1 MRMNSRT
8 TGEKIFQVF
17 LIMFF
22 ILASFIFLAPV
33 LNVLAMSF
41 SGTNAILR
49 GDVGLWPVDFT
60 TIGYEQVFQNDNLIN
75 GYTNSI
81 MIVLVHT
88 PINLI
93 MTTLAAYPVS
103 FGDFK
108 GRRLY
113 NLMIVLTMWV
123 AGGMIPSFMIIKE
136 LGMLDSLWAL
146 IIPPLMGAYNIIV
159 IRNYFDAIPKEL
171 VESAKIDGAH
181 DFKILFSIIIPIAKP
196 VLATVTLWIVV
207 ARWNEYMPALMYITD
222 RTKHTLQVVL
232 RNIIMASEI
241 SDFDLTAPE
250 GTLSLPEQ
258 LRNASIIL
266 SMIPMLIIY
275 PFIQKYFVT
284 GIMAGSVKG

>member
-108 GRRLY
+108 GRRVY

-196 VLATVTLWIVV
+196 V
-207 ARWNEYMPALMYITD
+207 
-222 RTKHTLQVVL
+222 
-232 RNIIMASEI
+232 
-241 SDFDLTAPE
+241 
-250 GTLSLPEQ
+250 
-258 LRNASIIL
+258 
-266 SMIPMLIIY
+266 
-275 PFIQKYFVT
+275 
-284 GIMAGSVKG
+284 